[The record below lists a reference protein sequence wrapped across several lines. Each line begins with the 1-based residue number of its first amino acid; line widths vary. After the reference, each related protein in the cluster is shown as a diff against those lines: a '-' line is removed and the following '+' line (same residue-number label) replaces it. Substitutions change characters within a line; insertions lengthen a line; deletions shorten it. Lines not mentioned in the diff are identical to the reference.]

1 MRHRV
6 GQGPTPLAA
15 SIEGRTLFDMVY
27 VDEMPKVA
35 STPRVL
41 VVDDDEAVRSFV
53 ARALQEAGYEVV
65 SAADGRDAL
74 RVVDGQARFDV
85 CVLDVMMPG
94 MTGDELGCLLRA
106 RDPDA
111 KILYFT
117 GFADRLFNDRTG
129 LGAHEAF
136 LDKPVTITGLRE
148 AVSLLL
154 LC

>member
-1 MRHRV
+1 M
-6 GQGPTPLAA
+6 
-15 SIEGRTLFDMVY
+15 F
-27 VDEMPKVA
+27 

-41 VVDDDEAVRSFV
+41 VVDDDEAVRTFV
-53 ARALQEAGYEVV
+53 AKALQAKGYEVV
-65 SAADGRDAL
+65 STSDGRDAL
-74 RVVDGQARFDV
+74 KVVDAQARFDL

-111 KILYFT
+111 RILYFT
-117 GFADRLFNDRTG
+117 GYADHLFTERNP

-136 LDKPVTITGLRE
+136 LDKPVSMTGLCE

-154 LC
+154 YGRTADTLPPSSSNRTH

>member
-1 MRHRV
+1 M
-6 GQGPTPLAA
+6 TKK
-15 SIEGRTLFDMVY
+15 IM
-27 VDEMPKVA
+27 
-35 STPRVL
+35 TPRVL
-41 VVDDDEAVRSFV
+41 VVDDNEAIRTCV
-53 ARALQEAGYEVV
+53 AQALQQAGYEVV
-65 SAADGRDAL
+65 STSDGRDAL
-74 RVVDGQARFDV
+74 KVVDAQARFDL

-117 GFADRLFNDRTG
+117 GYADRLFSERAG

-136 LDKPVTITGLRE
+136 LDKPVSMTGLCE

-154 LC
+154 HGCTRGTLTSASSARPH

>member
-1 MRHRV
+1 MAKL
-6 GQGPTPLAA
+6 T
-15 SIEGRTLFDMVY
+15 SI
-27 VDEMPKVA
+27 
-35 STPRVL
+35 PRVL

-53 ARALQEAGYEVV
+53 ARALQAAGYDVV

-74 RVVDGQARFDV
+74 KVVDGQARFDV

-94 MTGDELGCLLRA
+94 LTGDELGCQLRS

-117 GFADRLFNDRTG
+117 GFADRLFNDRT
-129 LGAHEAF
+129 LGAHEAY
-136 LDKPVTITGLRE
+136 LDKPVTMTGLCE

-154 LC
+154 YGHTRGRQSWSTRLH

>member
-1 MRHRV
+1 
-6 GQGPTPLAA
+6 
-15 SIEGRTLFDMVY
+15 
-27 VDEMPKVA
+27 MPKVT

-53 ARALQEAGYEVV
+53 ARALQDAGYDVV
-65 SAADGRDAL
+65 SASDGRAAL

-94 MTGDELGCLLRA
+94 MTGDELGCQLRA

-117 GFADRLFNDRTG
+117 GFADRLFSDRSG
-129 LGAHEAF
+129 LGAHEAY
-136 LDKPVTITGLRE
+136 LDKPVTMTGLRE

-154 LC
+154 FGHTRGQQSRVTRLH

>member
-1 MRHRV
+1 
-6 GQGPTPLAA
+6 
-15 SIEGRTLFDMVY
+15 
-27 VDEMPKVA
+27 MPKVA

-94 MTGDELGCLLRA
+94 MTGDELGCQLRA

-136 LDKPVTITGLRE
+136 LDKSACLFGAAARIALVHQ
-148 AVSLLL
+148 AALLIEESIQIAA
-154 LC
+154 CARC

>member
-1 MRHRV
+1 MAKITSH
-6 GQGPTPLAA
+6 
-15 SIEGRTLFDMVY
+15 
-27 VDEMPKVA
+27 
-35 STPRVL
+35 PRVL

-53 ARALQEAGYEVV
+53 AKALHQAGYEVV

-74 RVVDGQARFDV
+74 KVVDGHARFDV

-94 MTGDELGCLLRA
+94 MTGDELGCKLRS

-117 GFADRLFNDRTG
+117 GFADRLFNDRTA
-129 LGAHEAF
+129 LGAHEAY
-136 LDKPVTITGLRE
+136 LDKPVTMIGLCE

-154 LC
+154 YGHTRGRQSLASRPH